1 MDHEHALLQS
11 QLDQYR
17 ALFRDHRGHLAM
29 LSLSGDPLLRAL
41 AEYALIDL
49 TLERHVVMLGDE
61 QLESLLGYS
70 SGEERQIQR
79 ELQAMDIPLGTDPD
93 ACDE

>member
-17 ALFRDHRGHLAM
+17 ALFRDRRGHLAL
-29 LSLSGDPLLRAL
+29 LSLSADPLLRAL

-61 QLESLLGYS
+61 QLENLLGYS
-70 SGEERQIQR
+70 SDEERDVQR
-79 ELQAMDIPLGTDPD
+79 YLQAMDMPIGTDPEAGD
-93 ACDE
+93 D